1 MFMTLPRGAIYA
13 VQWNQKIA
21 IACLSLRIINMTKS
35 RAEDNKR
42 LRQRRKDAGLVH
54 YRVWV
59 TESEKRAL
67 EDALRFMR
75 IIKEK

>member
-1 MFMTLPRGAIYA
+1 MKP
-13 VQWNQKIA
+13 
-21 IACLSLRIINMTKS
+21 KS
-35 RAEDNKR
+35 RASDMKR
-42 LRQRRKDAGLVH
+42 LRERRKDAGLVH

>member
-1 MFMTLPRGAIYA
+1 MENAQRQINTGKRPRKLDY
-13 VQWNQKIA
+13 
-21 IACLSLRIINMTKS
+21 LMPKS